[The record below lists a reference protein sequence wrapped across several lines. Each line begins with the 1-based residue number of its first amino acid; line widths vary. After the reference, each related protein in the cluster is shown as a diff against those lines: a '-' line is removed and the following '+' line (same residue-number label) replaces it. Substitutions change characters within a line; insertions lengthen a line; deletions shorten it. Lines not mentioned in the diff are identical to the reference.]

1 MRTNQNPTIELS
13 LAGPAKSSDNK
24 ATRPQASTPPTSN
37 SAGNSQGV
45 RQRSATNERLL
56 GEITAY
62 CQRTGLAESTFGR
75 RAVND
80 GKLVTR
86 LRFGGRVTTHT
97 AERVRN
103 HIARS
108 LSDLGM
114 DAAKTAVTNPTTN
127 SVPNMAPGL
136 SQTAQGASKSSGR
149 ASDNATPF
157 RFYDNRQK
165 YLLFVNTCTE
175 KWVVSQRIEM
185 ELEHIKPRA
194 PAMRVF
200 DAGVG
205 DGTVITRVMRTMH
218 DRFPTVPFYIV
229 GKEISLEDVRLALEK
244 MPDRFY
250 EHPSTVLVMTNMYYS
265 EAPWLRPN
273 TLAAA
278 SGLVWNEVALKGNTA
293 GQFERQITDLQGFL
307 AKNWTAKM
315 SPTTGNPIYERP
327 VVLVIYRDDHKL
339 LLDNVR
345 PKQGAVRADFDLV
358 IASQPYRARVPVEFK
373 ASKVVAP
380 LARALGPGGRLIGI
394 HSAGNDPGLEIV
406 QGIWPDEQP
415 FTTDRHQLLKAT
427 KQVLGSEARTL
438 NFNAYSDQRAFFK
451 YDMHTLPSEISS
463 SIGTSTLMAAWN
475 AAVYVAQIEDQRL
488 EPVMSDGKYLD
499 VTREVLQRHGKLWFQ
514 NESYVISRHRHDS

>member
-1 MRTNQNPTIELS
+1 MRTNQNSKLETS
-13 LAGPAKSSDNK
+13 AAGHSKGSDSVVVPNTGSAAAKSP
-24 ATRPQASTPPTSN
+24 ATRP
-37 SAGNSQGV
+37 
-45 RQRSATNERLL
+45 RSATNERLL

-108 LSDLGM
+108 LSDMGI
-114 DAAKTAVTNPTTN
+114 DPAKTVAQQ
-127 SVPNMAPGL
+127 SVANAATKSL
-136 SQTAQGASKSSGR
+136 QTSAASPKTSMQFDSG
-149 ASDNATPF
+149 STPF

-175 KWVVSQRIEM
+175 KWVVSQRIGM

-273 TLAAA
+273 SLAAA
-278 SGLVWNEVALKGNTA
+278 SGLVWNEVALKGSTA

-394 HSAGNDPGLEIV
+394 HSAGHDPGLEIV

-427 KQVLGSEARTL
+427 KQILGSEARTL

-488 EPVMSDGKYLD
+488 EPVMSDGKYLE

-514 NESYVISRHRHDS
+514 NESYVISRHRHEA